1 MGKASKRLSSL
12 IHIGNPRKEL
22 VQGLFLAI
30 MVIAMF
36 SIASL
41 LIIEFSRLIFG
52 SLAYIACSAIIL
64 KTTFAIKS
72 LRNHVLPILYA
83 MQEGSREEARIL
95 LQKVV
100 RRDVKRLDEQQIISA
115 AIETV
120 AEGSVDGIV
129 SPLFYFGIFGVPGA
143 VAYRAVNTLDSM
155 IGYRERT
162 YEHMGKFSAKLDTV
176 ANFIPARFTAF
187 LIIVSA
193 FTLGEDWRNAWRVL
207 KRDHAKTQSVN
218 AGWPMAAV
226 AGALNIQLEKPQYYI
241 LGDKRILM
249 AALHIARALRMMYV
263 ATILSVFMIILPI
276 IALTGVFN

>member
-1 MGKASKRLSSL
+1 
-12 IHIGNPRKEL
+12 
-22 VQGLFLAI
+22 
-30 MVIAMF
+30 
-36 SIASL
+36 
-41 LIIEFSRLIFG
+41 
-52 SLAYIACSAIIL
+52 
-64 KTTFAIKS
+64 
-72 LRNHVLPILYA
+72 